1 MELRL
6 MTRHHHQHSIAH
18 LPMSFVLASDLTT
31 RRIQW
36 WATKT
41 DGSQHATPLTPIEI
55 AAWGRTN
62 P

>member
-1 MELRL
+1 
-6 MTRHHHQHSIAH
+6 
-18 LPMSFVLASDLTT
+18 MSFVLASDLTT

-41 DGSQHATPLTPIEI
+41 DGTQHATPLTAIEI

>member
-1 MELRL
+1 
-6 MTRHHHQHSIAH
+6 MTPPDHHPLTS
-18 LPMSFVLASDLTT
+18 PSDSMSFVLASDLTT

-41 DGSQHATPLTPIEI
+41 DGTQHATPLTPIEI